1 MIALDHISTERLMR
15 NVQALGVIGL
25 ALDRHPSGR
34 VLAAEVCKDSTRITL
49 GEMQL
54 DDFYRLAQRLNL
66 PVLESYV
73 ATEQEKES
81 HRLALRRQSE
91 RMETAREIRGE
102 RETSGWNKPEGG
114 AL

>member
-1 MIALDHISTERLMR
+1 MYLDHISTDRLLK

-25 ALDRHPSGR
+25 ALDRHPSGK
-34 VLAAEVCKDSTRITL
+34 VIACEVCKDKERVPL

-66 PVLESYV
+66 PVVESYV

-81 HRLALRRQSE
+81 HRLALRNQSE
-91 RMETAREIRGE
+91 RQSIAMELRGE
-102 RETSGWNKPEGG
+102 RSNEGWKKAE
-114 AL
+114 